1 MKTTSYRY
9 FTSGYNGTRPV
20 FTIPGTTLFLFIG
33 VVVGLLLA
41 ACSGPISVQ
50 SELSGHLLV
59 VGSTA
64 LQPLADQA
72 GTLFDKLHPKVRID
86 VKGGG
91 SLTGLASVTS
101 NQANIGNS
109 DLYADPAMYPD
120 PNLTDHIVCVVPF
133 AMIINPDI
141 PLKTLT
147 SQQIIDIFSTGK
159 IRNWSQLGGPD
170 VNIVPV
176 VRPPTSGTRATFRKY
191 VLGGRDEGGQ
201 IKLLK
206 TDSSTTVRD
215 TVAQTPGAIGYVAR
229 AYLNSSVHELGV
241 DGFMA
246 TEQNIAT
253 GHYSFWS
260 YEHMYTLGDTN
271 LVLKA
276 YLDFMLTPTVQQ
288 LAQRLSYIPI
298 GEMKIPGVGSTS
310 GSQNPTLPGEPV
322 AVYESEV
329 SHHEF

>member
-1 MKTTSYRY
+1 
-9 FTSGYNGTRPV
+9 
-20 FTIPGTTLFLFIG
+20 
-33 VVVGLLLA
+33 
-41 ACSGPISVQ
+41 
-50 SELSGHLLV
+50 
-59 VGSTA
+59 
-64 LQPLADQA
+64 
-72 GTLFDKLHPKVRID
+72 
-86 VKGGG
+86 
-91 SLTGLASVTS
+91 VTS
-101 NQANIGNS
+101 NQADIGNS

-133 AMIINPDI
+133 AMIINPDV
-141 PLKTLT
+141 PLKALT

-170 VNIVPV
+170 LNIVPV
-176 VRPPTSGTRATFRKY
+176 VRPTTSGTRATFRKY

-201 IKLLK
+201 IKLLH

-229 AYLNSSVHELGV
+229 AYLNSSVHELGIG
-241 DGFMA
+241 GFMA

-271 LVLKA
+271 PVLKA

-298 GEMKIPGVGSTS
+298 SEMKIPSVGSTA
-310 GSQNPTLPGEPV
+310 GKQNSTLPNALV
-322 AVYESEV
+322 MVYESEV
-329 SHHEF
+329 SRHES